1 MNLRPLTLLCASL
14 LLAAAASAQTPSGA
28 AAPSAQAPPAA
39 VPASSG
45 GPLTRHYRDGET
57 LTYHM
62 TAANDDWHYTADAS
76 SVAKKTASGGYV
88 EEFRWTGMTS
98 NGQPI
103 ALAPAMVQ
111 FRETLSLDPNWMPSG
126 PDLSKVDLQLVG
138 PITDLMTFYV
148 DLWLMNKVGIL
159 QHPGDHFYVPNPQ
172 VASWADG
179 THVLI
184 GTDHIDFDLN
194 LQSIDPVKGTAVVVV
209 RHVPPSSPNLQLP
222 AEWMRAPVADTPN
235 NWVEVTKTK
244 DGKYQAEV
252 GKETFDVSMTVS
264 TADGRILSA
273 SMDNPVVMSARGCD
287 DAALTKC
294 GDAQQHTIHRH
305 VEIVLEH

>member
-1 MNLRPLTLLCASL
+1 
-14 LLAAAASAQTPSGA
+14 
-28 AAPSAQAPPAA
+28 
-39 VPASSG
+39 
-45 GPLTRHYRDGET
+45 
-57 LTYHM
+57 M

-88 EEFRWTGMTS
+88 EEFRWTGMAS

-103 ALAPAMVQ
+103 VLAPAMAQ
-111 FRETLSLDPNWMPSG
+111 FRQPLSLDPNWMPSG

-179 THVLI
+179 TNVLI

-194 LQSIDPVKGTAVVVV
+194 LQSIDPVKQIAVVQVH
-209 RHVPPSSPNLQLP
+209 HVPPSHPNLQLP
-222 AEWMRAPVADTPN
+222 VGWMQAPVADTAN

-244 DGKYQAEV
+244 DGKYEAGV
-252 GKETFDVSMTVS
+252 GKETFDVTIIVS
-264 TADGRILSA
+264 TADGKILSA
-273 SMDNPVVMSARGCD
+273 SMDNPVVMSGRECE

-305 VEIVLEH
+305 VEIALQH

>member
-1 MNLRPLTLLCASL
+1 MKYLSVRLTI
-14 LLAAAASAQTPSGA
+14 LLASTLVSAQMP
-28 AAPSAQAPPAA
+28 AP
-39 VPASSG
+39 G
-45 GPLTRHYRDGET
+45 GSPLTRHYRDGET

-62 TAANDDWHYTADAS
+62 TATNEDWHYTADAS
-76 SVAKKTASGGYV
+76 ATARKTASGSYI
-88 EEFRWTGMTS
+88 EDFRWTGMTS

-103 ALAPAMVQ
+103 TLSPAMAQ
-111 FRETLSLDPNWMPSG
+111 FRQPLSLDPSWTPSM

-159 QHPGDHFYVPNPQ
+159 QHPGDHFLVPNPQ

-222 AEWMRAPVADTPN
+222 AEWMRPPVADTPN
-235 NWVEVTKTK
+235 NWVEVTKT
-244 DGKYQAEV
+244 DSGKYLAEV
-252 GKETFDVSMTVS
+252 GKETFDVLITVS

-273 SMDNPVVMSARGCD
+273 SMDNPVVMSARECE
-287 DAALTKC
+287 DAALATC
-294 GDAQQHTIHRH
+294 GAAQPHTIHRH
-305 VEIVLEH
+305 IEIALQH

>member
-1 MNLRPLTLLCASL
+1 MKYLSVRLAVLLVSTLV
-14 LLAAAASAQTPSGA
+14 SAQMPAPSG
-28 AAPSAQAPPAA
+28 
-39 VPASSG
+39 G
-45 GPLTRHYRDGET
+45 LITRHYRDGET
-57 LTYHM
+57 LTYYM
-62 TAANDDWHYTADAS
+62 TAANDDWRYTADAS
-76 SVAKKTASGGYV
+76 GTAKKTASGGYV

-103 ALAPAMVQ
+103 ALAPAMAQ
-111 FRETLSLDPNWMPSG
+111 FRQPLSLDPNWTPSM

-159 QHPGDHFYVPNPQ
+159 QHPGDHLYVPNPQ
-172 VASWADG
+172 FASWADG

-194 LQSIDPVKGTAVVVV
+194 LQSIGPVKGTAVVVV
-209 RHVPPSSPNLQLP
+209 RHVPPSSPNLKFP

-244 DGKYQAEV
+244 DGKYQAGV
-252 GKETFDVSMTVS
+252 GKETFDVTITVS
-264 TADGRILSA
+264 TVDGKILSA
-273 SMDNPVVMSARGCD
+273 SMDNPVVMSARECE
-287 DAALTKC
+287 DAALTMC
-294 GDAQQHTIHRH
+294 GDAHPHTIHRH
-305 VEIVLEH
+305 VEIALQH

>member
-1 MNLRPLTLLCASL
+1 MNHRPRTLLCASL
-14 LLAAAASAQTPSGA
+14 LLAAVASAQTPSGTA
-28 AAPSAQAPPAA
+28 TAPTQAPPA
-39 VPASSG
+39 PSG
-45 GPLTRHYRDGET
+45 SPLTRHYRDGET

-62 TAANDDWHYTADAS
+62 TAANDDWHYTAVAS
-76 SVAKKTASGGYV
+76 SVAKKTASGGYI

-98 NGQPI
+98 NRQPI
-103 ALAPAMVQ
+103 ALAPAMAQ
-111 FRETLSLDPNWMPSG
+111 FRETLSLDPTWMPSG
-126 PDLSKVDLQLVG
+126 LDLSKVDLQFVG

-148 DLWLMNKVGIL
+148 DLWLMNKVVVL
-159 QHPGDHFYVPNPQ
+159 QRPGEHFYVPNPQ

-184 GTDHIDFDLN
+184 GADHVDFDLN

-222 AEWMRAPVADTPN
+222 EEWMSAPVADTPN
-235 NWVEVTKTK
+235 NWVQVTKTK
-244 DGKYQAEV
+244 NGKYQAEV
-252 GKETFDVSMTVS
+252 GKETFDVSITVS

-273 SMDNPVVMSARGCD
+273 SMDNPVVMSARECE

-305 VEIVLEH
+305 VEIALEH